1 MPNRLKTSRYE
12 AIFAV
17 PFMVIAV
24 ASILYSAVMMV
35 VEPPASLTF
44 VVVTVLS
51 VVVAGT
57 LWLQI
62 GMLPELPLV
71 GVTVIVLAVHKPDTP
86 ALTVVGIWGVGMLI
100 TQLIIYRRIGFALYS
115 VGVGI
120 VAALVFVAAAD
131 WTTSSGIPGIVGFLI
146 ASVGYYFVTLLIEF
160 ARARGRW
167 SRDRHVGLSSL
178 SPIRIGTIVALVA
191 VMSTLI
197 VFIDRQVIPWLEQ
210 DPTASRTPVV
220 VLTFAVAFAAV
231 SQHLR
236 NRGTE
241 RRLKGVVDAAVSLP
255 WDQDRGLDEALLERT
270 TAIVHASEVE
280 IRSYPPENDEIGAAV
295 ALSDGV
301 DKYLVASRKLGSV
314 PFTREDQR
322 VLRALSHMA
331 SETARINRN
340 LDSLEKRANSDP
352 LTGLPNYGAFQEALT
367 DANNNRFYHEGIA
380 VLFLDLDNFK
390 RLNDTRGHHA
400 GDELLKEVAKRLLDA
415 VASGNVVSRIGGD
428 EFVVIMT
435 GLQSM
440 AEAKESADRLVDAV
454 GQPLLIDGI
463 DTRPVVSAGLAF
475 SSHREIDPQLLVVDA
490 DRSMLQVK
498 RSRRQG
504 GPSEGS
510 SVSIASHRST
520 RTNDII
526 ARAIQE
532 NRLSLAFQPI
542 VSIDQGKI
550 WAFEALVR
558 YVDPELGPISPSS
571 LVARAKSLG
580 LMNELTRQIIT
591 KAMDAA
597 DMFHAREP
605 GIACM
610 TVNLELGQIADH
622 ELGPF
627 IRQTAKDHP
636 AVSLC
641 IELNERSLRSVTDD
655 LRREAEIMQDAGV
668 IIALDD
674 YGSDDSSVG
683 ALVRFPMDI
692 LKIDRSLV
700 DDLKDVRQREVI
712 KALQGF
718 GDNLD
723 YTMVVEGIEDPDM
736 VGVMIEL
743 GVKSAQGYY
752 YGRPM
757 AFKQTMDRLIYWGT
771 RAVIDPAA
779 VR

>member
-1 MPNRLKTSRYE
+1 
-12 AIFAV
+12 
-17 PFMVIAV
+17 MVIAV
-24 ASILYSAVMMV
+24 ASILYSAVKIV
-35 VEPPASLTF
+35 IEPPASLTF

-62 GMLPELPLV
+62 GTLPELPLV
-71 GVTVIVLAVHKPDTP
+71 GVTVIVLAVHKSDTP
-86 ALTVVGIWGVGMLI
+86 ALTAVGIWGVGMLI
-100 TQLIIYRRIGFALYS
+100 TQLILYRRVGFALYS

-131 WTTSSGIPGIVGFLI
+131 WTTATGIPGIIGFLI

-160 ARARGRW
+160 VRARGRW

-178 SPIRIGTIVALVA
+178 SPLRIGMIVVLVA

-220 VLTFAVAFAAV
+220 VLTFAVGFAAL

-280 IRSYPPENDEIGAAV
+280 IRPYPPENDEIGAAV

-301 DKYLVASRKLGSV
+301 DKYLVASRKLGSA

-340 LDSLEKRANSDP
+340 LDNLEKRANSDP
-352 LTGLPNYGAFQEALT
+352 LTGLPNYGAFQDALT
-367 DANNNRFYHEGIA
+367 EANNNRFYHEGIA

-400 GDELLKEVAKRLLDA
+400 GDELLKEVANRLLDA

-580 LMNELTRQIIT
+580 LMNELTRQVIT

-723 YTMVVEGIEDPDM
+723 YTMVVEGIEDPEM